1 MSQALLFSIGVGV
14 FAMTIVAAMI
24 FGRQAFD
31 RAYQVQV
38 ADAQNY
44 ANLRT
49 AAADAAAD
57 AATVAV
63 ASGVVENSPL
73 VT

>member
-49 AAADAAAD
+49 AAAAAA
-57 AATVAV
+57 AAPTVAV

>member
-44 ANLRT
+44 ANLR
-49 AAADAAAD
+49 AAAAAA
-57 AATVAV
+57 AAAAPTVAV